1 MSGTDENVPFKQTC
15 PFTFPTCGRYAAAGL
30 SYRSFNGVV
39 LYEPWDA
46 QPDATDD
53 VGVVSWQLVLLAS
66 HTRDVHSVGCDP

>member
-1 MSGTDENVPFKQTC
+1 MPCSNMPCSNMPFSNSTEDAA
-15 PFTFPTCGRYAAAGL
+15 TYHAAGL

-53 VGVVSWQLVLLAS
+53 VGSCRAV
-66 HTRDVHSVGCDP
+66 

>member
-1 MSGTDENVPFKQTC
+1 MPCSNSTEGAAAT
-15 PFTFPTCGRYAAAGL
+15 YHAAGL

-53 VGVVSWQLVLLAS
+53 VGSCRAV
-66 HTRDVHSVGCDP
+66 